1 MWMTP
6 YGSDCRH
13 EPKDNEDIVEAAL
26 HAIKSLKRVH
36 DKQFEIAPVCRSVSE
51 VRILETDNSSV
62 PNLLTYFILLL
73 DIWRCH

>member
-1 MWMTP
+1 MDLHSFSQMWMTP

-26 HAIKSLKRVH
+26 HAVKSLKRVH

-51 VRILETDNSSV
+51 VMS
-62 PNLLTYFILLL
+62 
-73 DIWRCH
+73 DIHYSIP

>member
-26 HAIKSLKRVH
+26 HAVKSLKRVH

-51 VRILETDNSSV
+51 VSRTFTAAFSSFV
-62 PNLLTYFILLL
+62 YF
-73 DIWRCH
+73 